1 MNQPSKKNL
10 NFQDKISVTEGACIS
25 ELLTELNTLNNN
37 TPSRRLSRNTSATV
51 TRV

>member
-1 MNQPSKKNL
+1 MNNPSKKNL

-25 ELLTELNTLNNN
+25 ELFTELNTLNN

>member
-25 ELLTELNTLNNN
+25 ELLSELNTLNN
-37 TPSRRLSRNTSATV
+37 TSSRRLSRNTSATV